1 MCFSAGASFGA
12 SAVLSIIGT
21 AAIMKA
27 RTVPQGLFASIP
39 LIFSIQQLAEGML
52 WLCLRDPQLTGWQP
66 FFTDLYLVFGLVVW
80 PLWVPFTIRL
90 LETDQKRKK
99 ILLLFL
105 IAGFLAAAGA
115 GYAMI
120 FYSVDVIR
128 ADHHLHY
135 EISFL
140 PATKEFVKLFTLFY
154 LAATIVSSFISSV
167 KRMKWLGIVFLF
179 SYCVTVILYS
189 STVVSIW
196 CYFASLLSVIVFWII
211 SGLQEPGAGNNKH

>member
-21 AAIMKA
+21 TAIMKA
-27 RTVPQGLFASIP
+27 RTIPQGLFAGIP

-52 WLCLRDPQLTGWQP
+52 WLSLKNPQLTTWRP
-66 FFTDLYLVFGLVVW
+66 LFTDLYLLFGLVVW
-80 PLWVPFTIRL
+80 PLWIPFTIRR
-90 LETDQKRKK
+90 LEKDPKRKK
-99 ILLLFL
+99 ILQLFL
-105 IAGFLAAAGA
+105 ITGFLAAAGA
-115 GYAMI
+115 TYAMI

-135 EISFL
+135 EISIL

-154 LAATIVSSFISSV
+154 LAATIATSFISSV

-179 SYCVTVILYS
+179 SYCVSVIFYS
-189 STVVSIW
+189 SAVVSIW
-196 CYFASLLSVIVFWII
+196 CYFASLLSIIVFWII